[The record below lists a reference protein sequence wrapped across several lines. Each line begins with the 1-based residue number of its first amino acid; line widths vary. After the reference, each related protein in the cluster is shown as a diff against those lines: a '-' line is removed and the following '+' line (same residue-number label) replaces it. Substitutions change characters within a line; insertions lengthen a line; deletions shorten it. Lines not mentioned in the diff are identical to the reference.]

1 MIAEK
6 LRTAREALGM
16 SQKELAELCGIE
28 QPHISAY
35 ENGRMPTIPTLQ
47 KLCKALGLKPCEL
60 I

>member
-6 LRTAREALGM
+6 LRAAREALNM

-35 ENGRMPTIPTLQ
+35 ENGRIPTIPTLQ
-47 KLCKALGLKPCEL
+47 KLCKALGLKACDL

>member
-6 LRTAREALGM
+6 LRSAREALGM

-35 ENGRMPTIPTLQ
+35 ENGRIPTIPTLQ
-47 KLCKALGLKPCEL
+47 KLCKALGLKACEL